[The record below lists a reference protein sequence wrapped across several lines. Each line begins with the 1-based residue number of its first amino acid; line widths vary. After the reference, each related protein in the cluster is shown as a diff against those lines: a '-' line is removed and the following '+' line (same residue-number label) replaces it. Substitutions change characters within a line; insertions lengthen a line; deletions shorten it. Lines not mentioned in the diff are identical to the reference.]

1 MQDLILHKIIK
12 QEETTIYDSRI
23 DTVILQDDLEVLASI
38 DSIKSVEEQYEEQDK
53 SNIARTI
60 LNYPVTLQVIDPAKA
75 LRVPVHYEG
84 AGQVIDVAIV
94 DSISVRPTMC
104 PVHLPIDCWE
114 FSIRQIISTLRL
126 FLRMTPHMSASQPC
140 FVADIASES
149 S

>member
-60 LNYPVTLQVIDPAKA
+60 LNYPVTLQVIDPA
-75 LRVPVHYEG
+75 LRVPG
-84 AGQVIDVAIV
+84 
-94 DSISVRPTMC
+94 TME
-104 PVHLPIDCWE
+104 VLD
-114 FSIRQIISTLRL
+114 R
-126 FLRMTPHMSASQPC
+126 
-140 FVADIASES
+140 
-149 S
+149 